1 MCVSI
6 YVYTWEY
13 LLTYIL
19 CLGEH
24 LLGTKRKQHNESA
37 FQHLVYFFLSF
48 LCLNTV
54 FSPFVQDV
62 RFVISENVSKF

>member
-1 MCVSI
+1 MCVNICVYMGLFAHI
-6 YVYTWEY
+6 YTMPWR
-13 LLTYIL
+13 TFA
-19 CLGEH
+19 GNKMKA
-24 LLGTKRKQHNESA
+24 TNESA
-37 FQHLVYFFLSF
+37 FHHLVYFFLSF